1 MQKVCHQIVPLFS
14 QEETRPASRSPNTL
28 CSPLQIMCGIVAI
41 FGSTEQPQT
50 LRKKIVA
57 MVSKDDQTFISAAS
71 SSFGSL

>member
-1 MQKVCHQIVPLFS
+1 
-14 QEETRPASRSPNTL
+14 
-28 CSPLQIMCGIVAI
+28 MCGIVAI